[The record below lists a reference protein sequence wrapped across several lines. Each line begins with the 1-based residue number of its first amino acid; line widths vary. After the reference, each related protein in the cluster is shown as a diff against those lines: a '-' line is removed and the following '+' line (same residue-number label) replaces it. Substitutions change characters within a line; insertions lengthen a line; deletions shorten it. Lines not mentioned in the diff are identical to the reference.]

1 MCISLALG
9 LCTLTS
15 LTLMSAS
22 STTSTDALAQQEEH
36 VQQELAELI
45 LQVQSKNHS
54 LFTETLH
61 RSAHPTK
68 TSAFFFLFLF
78 SFFFFCSF
86 CSFEQSRQLDKVRL
100 QELDTENATLRAQ
113 VDKLMQRV
121 HQLPSQS
128 EHAINAS
135 NVASSTGSSAVASS
149 DLHALQ
155 TRLAGVKEQ
164 LGAFLF

>member
-1 MCISLALG
+1 
-9 LCTLTS
+9 
-15 LTLMSAS
+15 MSAS
-22 STTSTDALAQQEEH
+22 STSSTDALAQQEEH

-61 RSAHPTK
+61 RFGETK
-68 TSAFFFLFLF
+68 KKTETQIIFSLFF
-78 SFFFFCSF
+78 SF

-121 HQLPSQS
+121 HQLPPSQS
-128 EHAINAS
+128 DHATNTTTSAS
-135 NVASSTGSSAVASS
+135 SSTGSSAVASS

-164 LGAFLF
+164 LGALQESVHI